1 MDKYERRG
9 YLLENFRLFHLRS
22 EGGTR
27 VDFHYHEFCKLLL
40 LVSGQ
45 GGYYVDG
52 QHYLLRP
59 GDIVMIGSKS
69 IHRPELEE
77 TQPYERIII
86 YISPEYLRRMSAP
99 DCDLLSLFSGENGHV
114 LRPQEPLRRKL
125 FRFAAQLER
134 ELGRAAFGR
143 EIASGAE
150 LLRLLVEIGR
160 GMEDSSSALPDP
172 ATPENRRI
180 SELLRYL
187 EAHITEEIDIDRL
200 ADAFYISKFY
210 MMRLFRKETGTTIYA
225 YLTQRRLMLAREQ
238 MAAGMSATDAC
249 YSSGFHSY
257 SSFTRAYGKYFG
269 TTPTG
274 RTEGRLIREEDFE

>member
-1 MDKYERRG
+1 MDKYEKRG

-22 EGGTR
+22 EGETR
-27 VDFHYHEFCKLLL
+27 VDFHYHEFCKLLM

-45 GGYYVDG
+45 GSYYVDK

-59 GDIVMIGSKS
+59 GDIVMIGSRS

-77 TQPYERIII
+77 ASPYERIII
-86 YISPEYLRRMSAP
+86 YISPEYLGRMSTA
-99 DCDLLSLFSGENGHV
+99 DCDLLSLFSGERGHV
-114 LRPQEPLRRKL
+114 LRPQEPLRKL
-125 FRFAAQLER
+125 LFQLASGLER
-134 ELGRAAFGR
+134 ELGREAFGR
-143 EIASGAE
+143 EIASGAD

-160 GMEDSSSALPDP
+160 GMEDRSSALPNP

-187 EAHITEEIDIDRL
+187 ETHITEELDIDRL
-200 ADAFYISKFY
+200 ADAFYLSKFY
-210 MMRLFRKETGTTIYA
+210 LMRLFRKETGTTIYA

-238 MAAGMSATDAC
+238 MASGKSATEAC
-249 YSSGFHSY
+249 YASGFHSY

-274 RTEGRLIREEDFE
+274 RTDGRLVKEEDFE